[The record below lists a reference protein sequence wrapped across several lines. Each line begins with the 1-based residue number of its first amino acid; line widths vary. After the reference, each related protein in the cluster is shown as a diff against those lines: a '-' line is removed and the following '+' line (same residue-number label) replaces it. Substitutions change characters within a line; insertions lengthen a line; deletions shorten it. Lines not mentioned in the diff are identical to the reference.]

1 MYARTIVAILGT
13 CVIATL
19 IAACSSATPAA
30 SPAIAPT
37 ASTALASDT
46 APAIVKPTVV
56 SCGTFVL
63 ENPGAAGTYML
74 VSPLG
79 ARLVVFRTLSSRGL
93 PDFGTYA
100 CARFNAGSA
109 RAVGG
114 LSLTEFVTFVER
126 GEAEYIP
133 AP

>member
-1 MYARTIVAILGT
+1 MCARSIVTILGT
-13 CVIATL
+13 CVLATL
-19 IAACSSATPAA
+19 IAACGSTTPAA
-30 SPAIAPT
+30 SPTTAPT
-37 ASTALASDT
+37 AAAALASDA
-46 APAIVKPTVV
+46 APTIVKPTVI

-63 ENPGAAGTYML
+63 ENPAANGTYML

-79 ARLVVFRTLSSRGL
+79 VRIVVFRTLSSRGL
-93 PDFGTYA
+93 PEFGTYA

-109 RAVGG
+109 RPVSG
-114 LSLTEFVTFVER
+114 LSLTEFVSFVER